1 MKNELKIILLGDSG
15 VGKSSMLQLF
25 KDKKNYNKNDPLN
38 LTIGIDFYTFP
49 FFVQNKKQTV
59 MIYDTSGSERFQSIT
74 QSYYRNAMCCI
85 LVYDVTNVESYEHV
99 ELWSRTLDQFTSN
112 VPIILVG
119 NKNDHVERPLYA
131 QEGYKLAVKLN
142 ADFYE
147 LNTLEYNSTLEKVF
161 HTAIYNAY
169 QHNQQKCQS
178 VFSIHLPTK
187 KDTTTTTTTTIHE
200 NYPCCQ

>member
-1 MKNELKIILLGDSG
+1 MTFLKIILLGDSG

-25 KDKKNYNKNDPLN
+25 KQKEMYNKNDPTCCTL
-38 LTIGIDFYTFP
+38 GIDFYSFQHEIAGDT
-49 FFVQNKKQTV
+49 KKV
-59 MIYDTSGSERFQSIT
+59 MVYDTSGSERFQSIT
-74 QSYYRNAMCCI
+74 QSYYRNTMCCI

-99 ELWSRTLDQFTSN
+99 ELWVKKLDQVTSN

-147 LNTLEYNSTLEKVF
+147 LNTLEYNTTLEKVF
-161 HTAIYNAY
+161 HTAIHNADQYNR
-169 QHNQQKCQS
+169 QKCQS
-178 VFSIHLPTK
+178 VFSIQLPTN
-187 KDTTTTTTTTIHE
+187 TTTTTTIE
-200 NYPCCQ
+200 TSTCCQ